1 MRVKVKLSSKGQILI
16 PKVVRESVGL
26 KENKSAMLE
35 VKDDSVVIRPL
46 SEGDLVA
53 RAGQRARMHGGDV
66 SKWVLGDKLYE
77 EVFG

>member
-1 MRVKVKLSSKGQILI
+1 MRVKIKLSSKGQILI

-26 KENKSAMLE
+26 KENRGATLE
-35 VKDDSVVIRPL
+35 VKDDSIVIRPL
-46 SEGDLVA
+46 KEGDLVA
-53 RAGQRARMHGGDV
+53 RARQRARVHGGDV